1 MSGPIEAVVFDIGR
15 VLIEWDLRCLLR
27 KLVDDEDE
35 VQWIFENVVSEEWH
49 FEHDRGRP
57 LAEMVPERIAAFPG
71 YEFAI
76 RAYAT
81 RFIESVPGPVPGS
94 AELVEALAA
103 RGVPLYAVT
112 NFGAEFWE
120 IFRPTEPVL
129 DHFCD
134 IVVSGVEKLAK
145 PDPAIFRLAE
155 RRFGHAPEAMLF
167 IDDSER
173 NVEAARVCGWQAHH
187 FIDAE
192 SLAAELRR
200 RGLIG

>member
-1 MSGPIEAVVFDIGR
+1 MSEPIEAVVFDIGR
-15 VLIEWDLRCLLR
+15 VLIQWDLRCLLR
-27 KLVDDEDE
+27 KLVDDEEE
-35 VQWIFENVVSEEWH
+35 VQWIFDNVVSEEWH

-57 LAEMVPERIAAFPG
+57 LAEMVPERIAQFPD

-81 RFIESVPGPVPGS
+81 RFNETVPGPVPGS

-103 RGVPLYAVT
+103 RNVPLYAIT
-112 NFGAEFWE
+112 NFGHEFWQA
-120 IFRPTEPVL
+120 FRPEWPVL
-129 DHFCD
+129 ELFGDV
-134 IVVSGVEKLAK
+134 VVSGTEKIAK

-155 RRFGHAPEAMLF
+155 RRFRHPPGAMLF

-173 NVEAARVCGWQAHH
+173 NIEAARECGWQAHH
-187 FIDAE
+187 FTDAE
-192 SLAAELRR
+192 SLAAELRG